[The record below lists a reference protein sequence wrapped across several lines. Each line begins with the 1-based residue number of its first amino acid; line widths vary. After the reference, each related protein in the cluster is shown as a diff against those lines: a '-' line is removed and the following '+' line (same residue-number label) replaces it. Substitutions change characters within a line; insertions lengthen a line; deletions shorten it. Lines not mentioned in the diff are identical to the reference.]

1 MSTPTHVAG
10 SWSSVAPAPP
20 AATRTTVPTTVRPRT
35 QPATNAGP
43 LTRPRGVASMSTT
56 AMIGT
61 GLTATPT
68 ANEST
73 CPIASPMAQAARA
86 TQRKP
91 MWPVDVS
98 TASNWRAAGR

>member
-1 MSTPTHVAG
+1 
-10 SWSSVAPAPP
+10 
-20 AATRTTVPTTVRPRT
+20 
-35 QPATNAGP
+35 
-43 LTRPRGVASMSTT
+43 
-56 AMIGT
+56 MIGT
-61 GLTATPT
+61 GLRATPT

-73 CPIASPMAQAARA
+73 CPIASAMLSART